1 MCYWLKRFSR
11 ISWPKMIKFVSTQTR
26 RYGESG
32 KVIYAGSIFQ
42 RDPLKSLS
50 LITVETLWGVSRD
63 KDFTEDWT
71 EEIKPVNPKGNQ
83 SWIIIG
89 RINAEAEAPVLW
101 PPEGEEMTHLKRP
114 WCWERLKVGGEG
126 DDRGCSGWMAS
137 PIRWTWVWINSG
149 SWWWTGRPGMLQ
161 SVGSQRVGHDWEIEL
176 NWWWYNR
183 TTELSP
189 IGFSQSV
196 NQLWTSSSRGMSPHR
211 LQSKCYL
218 LSSPS
223 HGRIHFSPKMS

>member
-42 RDPLKSLS
+42 WDPLKSLS
-50 LITVETLWGVSRD
+50 LITVETLWGVSSD

-89 RINAEAEAPVLW
+89 RTDAEAEAPILW
-101 PPEGEEMTHLKRP
+101 PSDVNNWLIGKDPDAGKDWGQKKGTTEDEMFGWQCRLNGHEFQQVPGVGDGQGGLACCNP
-114 WCWERLKVGGEG
+114 WSCKESDTTEWLN
-126 DDRGCSGWMAS
+126 
-137 PIRWTWVWINSG
+137 WT
-149 SWWWTGRPGMLQ
+149 
-161 SVGSQRVGHDWEIEL
+161 EL
-176 NWWWYNR
+176 NWIH
-183 TTELSP
+183 LDS
-189 IGFSQSV
+189 
-196 NQLWTSSSRGMSPHR
+196 WT
-211 LQSKCYL
+211 
-218 LSSPS
+218 
-223 HGRIHFSPKMS
+223 

>member
-50 LITVETLWGVSRD
+50 LITVETLWGVCSD

-101 PPEGEEMTHLKRP
+101 PPDVTVHWKRP
-114 WCWERLKVGGEG
+114 WCLERLKAGGEG
-126 DDRGCSGWMAS
+126 G
-137 PIRWTWVWINSG
+137 
-149 SWWWTGRPGMLQ
+149 
-161 SVGSQRVGHDWEIEL
+161 
-176 NWWWYNR
+176 
-183 TTELSP
+183 
-189 IGFSQSV
+189 
-196 NQLWTSSSRGMSPHR
+196 SRGWDVGWHHR
-211 LQSKCYL
+211 LNGHEFEQTLVASEGQGSLVYC
-218 LSSPS
+218 SPWDRKES
-223 HGRIHFSPKMS
+223 GRT

>member
-32 KVIYAGSIFQ
+32 KVIYADSIFQ

-50 LITVETLWGVSRD
+50 LITVETLWGVSSD

-101 PPEGEEMTHLKRP
+101 PPDGKKWLIWKDPDAGKDWRQEEK
-114 WCWERLKVGGEG
+114 G
-126 DDRGCSGWMAS
+126 
-137 PIRWTWVWINSG
+137 
-149 SWWWTGRPGMLQ
+149 
-161 SVGSQRVGHDWEIEL
+161 
-176 NWWWYNR
+176 
-183 TTELSP
+183 TTEDEMVGWHHWLYGHEFEQAPGLVMAREAWGAAIHGVPKSQTPLS
-189 IGFSQSV
+189 
-196 NQLWTSSSRGMSPHR
+196 NWTELDLLPAPLSTFQSSS
-211 LQSKCYL
+211 L
-218 LSSPS
+218 LPEV
-223 HGRIHFSPKMS
+223 GRVIIFYRVAVYRVNELVRDWVGTKPGTVWL

>member
-114 WCWERLKVGGEG
+114 WCWERLKTGGEG
-126 DDRGCSGWMAS
+126 DNRGWDGWMAS
-137 PIRWTWVWINSG
+137 LTLWTWVWAS
-149 SWWWTGRPGMLQ
+149 S
-161 SVGSQRVGHDWEIEL
+161 RVGEGQGSLACCSPWGHKESDTTERL
-176 NWWWYNR
+176 NW
-183 TTELSP
+183 
-189 IGFSQSV
+189 
-196 NQLWTSSSRGMSPHR
+196 
-211 LQSKCYL
+211 SKPE
-218 LSSPS
+218 SKP
-223 HGRIHFSPKMS
+223 